1 MTLALVEEITQART
15 IHEGD
20 EVFVSAAFGFCVV
33 TSVGGD
39 DVGRVRIVYC
49 KRGEDAWVKGWY
61 RTPWIVERSL
71 RPLLA
76 GDLLR
81 VRRGDPDRADEA
93 RLAMQYER
101 EARWRGLAVVDG

>member
-1 MTLALVEEITQART
+1 MTLLVVESTVAAST
-15 IHEGD
+15 VCEGD
-20 EVFVSAAFGFCVV
+20 EVFISEAFGFCVV
-33 TSVGGD
+33 TSVGVD
-39 DVGRVRIVYC
+39 DVGRVRVVYC
-49 KRGEDAWVKGWY
+49 KRGEDSWVKGWY
-61 RTPWIVERSL
+61 RTSWLVERSL